1 MKLLM
6 VQMLIIF
13 LIIHSTSNKLSNI
26 LSYIIMISTKKNNYL
41 LVLKITYILY
51 SSFNF
56 RLFIMN
62 FKYLVF
68 LLIAKSILLFSHF
81 IFLKM
86 LFLEVFSY

>member
-1 MKLLM
+1 M